1 MQLFV
6 VPRSIPSTF
15 AIIFFSTFFR
25 PPWATQ
31 DLSKDRAKRLEI
43 APNPNFQGKYAVTH
57 DTPATLVATNCHIVA
72 DLFMLAFHRAA
83 LFRATV
89 LALREWPIPASFAPL
104 GVYIYAVGGESCR
117 NRLTREGSAR
127 LRPKTKPRSASS
139 GKSATPP
146 ARCIHRQ
153 QRDTSSAEYRLL
165 VSRASCGASRELSSR
180 RSPAHVPHT
189 CAVSPTFRCGAFLF
203 VVFALADLSSARL
216 TTCDRN
222 TTRSLVYNAPAT

>member
-31 DLSKDRAKRLEI
+31 DLSKDRAKHLEI
-43 APNPNFQGKYAVTH
+43 AQDPNFQGKYAVTH
-57 DTPATLVATNCHIVA
+57 DTPATPIVTICHIVA

-89 LALREWPIPASFAPL
+89 LALRERPIPASFAPL

-117 NRLTREGSAR
+117 NRLTLEGSAR
-127 LRPKTKPRSASS
+127 LSAQNKAARGTS
-139 GKSATPP
+139 G
-146 ARCIHRQ
+146 RVR
-153 QRDTSSAEYRLL
+153 R
-165 VSRASCGASRELSSR
+165 GASHLGLA
-180 RSPAHVPHT
+180 PAPR
-189 CAVSPTFRCGAFLF
+189 AVSPGVFTALRAAMLRRRNTAFSPCDVYHRASAEPSRL
-203 VVFALADLSSARL
+203 VSLSSPL
-216 TTCDRN
+216 GTPPHFLITC
-222 TTRSLVYNAPAT
+222 

>member
-43 APNPNFQGKYAVTH
+43 AQNPNFQGKYAVTH
-57 DTPATLVATNCHIVA
+57 DTPATLVVTICHIVA
-72 DLFMLAFHRAA
+72 DLFMLAFQCAA

-89 LALREWPIPASFAPL
+89 LALRERPIPASFAPL

-117 NRLTREGSAR
+117 NRLTLEGSAR

-139 GKSATPP
+139 GTGQTAHAFVTPFGEK
-146 ARCIHRQ
+146 
-153 QRDTSSAEYRLL
+153 RDS
-165 VSRASCGASRELSSR
+165 SRALHPPSAARYFVGGIPPPRLARVRWRITRTVVAPFPCARSSHMR
-180 RSPAHVPHT
+180 R
-189 CAVSPTFRCGAFLF
+189 
-203 VVFALADLSSARL
+203 
-216 TTCDRN
+216 
-222 TTRSLVYNAPAT
+222 